1 MNFQKN
7 NIDFQLYIIYV
18 SPPMFFLHVLLLTE
32 DKLFLHGSSTTTID
46 DSVILLE
53 CEIMHE
59 YLQKYKPLRILETLV
74 LRQTCELDFCVKKY
88 MKCYG
93 IDNVRGGSYTAFEL
107 TNDEKKFIER
117 EHLMTIDKM
126 EAKCNAMATVFNEYK
141 DIRRWSLD
149 KINKEMSL
157 VTRQQTLYDNEK
169 TMLNKLSIG
178 KNNIQTNRI
187 FLTDL
192 KWILNQCAKNMKQ
205 SVDFTTPGRVYSA
218 SKDVATKYKQ
228 ILNKMKALYAIFCE
242 HIDVEIKYEP
252 RIHLYAPETLLD
264 VCFFHCHPARNWEP
278 YIVQVIDMI
287 EYYEYIFYCVI
298 TRIDEYKFDVNTY
311 PPDFEFTNRYRINYL
326 QKCIDSNDFRGTV

>member
-1 MNFQKN
+1 
-7 NIDFQLYIIYV
+7 
-18 SPPMFFLHVLLLTE
+18 MFFLHVLLLTE
-32 DKLFLHGSSTTTID
+32 DKMFLHGSSRTTND

-74 LRQTCELDFCVKKY
+74 LRQTCEIDFCVKKY

-93 IDNVRGGSYTAFEL
+93 IDNVRGGSYTTFEL

-117 EHLMTIDKM
+117 EHLMTIDTM
-126 EAKCNAMATVFNEYK
+126 QSKCTAMATVFNEYK
-141 DIRRWSLD
+141 DIRSWSFD

-157 VTRQQTLYDNEK
+157 VTRQQSLYDNEK

-192 KWILNQCAKNMKQ
+192 KWLLNHCAKNIKQ
-205 SVDFTTPGRVYSA
+205 SADSMPTSTPGCVYFA

-264 VCFFHCHPARNWEP
+264 TGIYHYHESRYWEP
-278 YIVQVIDMI
+278 YIIQVINMI
-287 EYYEYIFYCVI
+287 ECYEYIFYCVI

-311 PPDFEFTNRYRINYL
+311 PRDFEMTNRYRINYL
-326 QKCIDSNDFRGTV
+326 QKCIDSNDSRGIV

>member
-1 MNFQKN
+1 
-7 NIDFQLYIIYV
+7 
-18 SPPMFFLHVLLLTE
+18 MFLLHVLLLTE
-32 DKLFLHGSSTTTID
+32 DKLFLHGSSTTTTD
-46 DSVILLE
+46 DSVIMLE

-59 YLQKYKPLRILETLV
+59 YLRKYKPLRILESIV
-74 LRQTCELDFCVKKY
+74 LRQTCEVDFIVKKH

-107 TNDEKKFIER
+107 TSDEKKFIER

-126 EAKCNAMATVFNEYK
+126 EGKCNAMATVFNEYK
-141 DIRRWSLD
+141 DIHTWSLD
-149 KINKEMSL
+149 AINTEMSL
-157 VTRQQTLYDNEK
+157 VTRQQSLYDNEK
-169 TMLNKLSIG
+169 TMLNKLSMG
-178 KNNIQTNRI
+178 KNKIQTNRI

-192 KWILNQCAKNMKQ
+192 RWVLNQCAKNMKQ
-205 SVDFTTPGRVYSA
+205 SVDSSTPGRVYSA

-264 VCFFHCHPARNWEP
+264 VCFFHCNAARNWDT
-278 YIVQVIDMI
+278 YIFQVIDMI

-298 TRIDEYKFDVNTY
+298 TKIDEYKFDVNTY
-311 PPDFEFTNRYRINYL
+311 PLDFELTNRYRITYL
-326 QKCIDSNDFRGTV
+326 QKYIDSNDSRGIV

>member
-1 MNFQKN
+1 
-7 NIDFQLYIIYV
+7 
-18 SPPMFFLHVLLLTE
+18 MFLLHVLLLTE
-32 DKLFLHGSSTTTID
+32 DKLFLHGSSTISTD
-46 DSVILLE
+46 DSVIMLE

-59 YLQKYKPLRILETLV
+59 YLQKYKPLRILESIV
-74 LRQTCELDFCVKKY
+74 LRQTCEIDFIVKKH

-117 EHLMTIDKM
+117 EHLMTIDSM
-126 EAKCNAMATVFNEYK
+126 ESKCIAMMTMFNEYK
-141 DIRRWSLD
+141 DIHTWSLD
-149 KINKEMSL
+149 KLNKEMSL
-157 VTRQQTLYDNEK
+157 VTRQQSLYDNEK

-192 KWILNQCAKNMKQ
+192 KWVLNQCAKNIKQ
-205 SVDFTTPGRVYSA
+205 TVNTNTQGCIYSA

-242 HIDVEIKYEP
+242 HIDVDIKYEP

-264 VCFFHCHPARNWEP
+264 TCFFHCHEPRNWET
-278 YIVQVIDMI
+278 YIFQVIDMI

-298 TRIDEYKFDVNTY
+298 TKIDEYNFDVNTY
-311 PPDFEFTNRYRINYL
+311 SPDFELTNRYKINYL
-326 QKCIDSNDFRGTV
+326 QKWTDSRISDSRGTV

>member
-1 MNFQKN
+1 
-7 NIDFQLYIIYV
+7 
-18 SPPMFFLHVLLLTE
+18 MFLLHVLLLTE
-32 DKLFLHGSSTTTID
+32 DKLFLHGSSTTTND
-46 DSVILLE
+46 DSVIMLE

-59 YLQKYKPLRILETLV
+59 YLQKYKPLRILESIV
-74 LRQTCELDFCVKKY
+74 LRQTCEIDFIVKKH

-107 TNDEKKFIER
+107 TNDEKKFIQR

-126 EAKCNAMATVFNEYK
+126 EGKCAAMATVFNEYK
-141 DIRRWSLD
+141 DIRTWSLD
-149 KINKEMSL
+149 AINAEMAL
-157 VTRQQTLYDNEK
+157 VTRQQSLYDNEK
-169 TMLNKLSIG
+169 GMLNKLSIG

-192 KWILNQCAKNMKQ
+192 RWILNQCAKNMKQ
-205 SVDFTTPGRVYSA
+205 SVDSSKNGTVYST
-218 SKDVATKYKQ
+218 SKDVIAKYKQ

-242 HIDVEIKYEP
+242 HIDVEIKYDP

-264 VCFFHCHPARNWEP
+264 VCFFHCHHQRNWET
-278 YIVQVIDMI
+278 YIFQVIDMI

-311 PPDFEFTNRYRINYL
+311 PMDFELTNRYRINYL
-326 QKCIDSNDFRGTV
+326 QKWTDSRINDSRGIV

>member
-1 MNFQKN
+1 
-7 NIDFQLYIIYV
+7 
-18 SPPMFFLHVLLLTE
+18 
-32 DKLFLHGSSTTTID
+32 
-46 DSVILLE
+46 
-53 CEIMHE
+53 MHE
-59 YLQKYKPLRILETLV
+59 YLQKYKPLRILESIV
-74 LRQTCELDFCVKKY
+74 LRQTCEIDFIVKKH

-93 IDNVRGGSYTAFEL
+93 IDNVRGGSYTAITL
-107 TNDEKKFIER
+107 TDDEKKFIQR

-126 EAKCNAMATVFNEYK
+126 ETKCAAMATVFNEYK
-141 DIRRWSLD
+141 DIRTWPLD
-149 KINKEMSL
+149 KINTEMSL
-157 VTRQQTLYDNEK
+157 VTRQQSLYDNEK
-169 TMLNKLSIG
+169 GMLNKLSIG

-192 KWILNQCAKNMKQ
+192 RWLLNQSVKNMKE
-205 SVDFTTPGRVYSA
+205 SADSITPGRVYYA

-264 VCFFHCHPARNWEP
+264 VFLYHCHQLRHWET
-278 YIVQVIDMI
+278 YMVQLINLC

-311 PPDFEFTNRYRINYL
+311 PLDFEFTNRYRITYL
-326 QKCIDSNDFRGTV
+326 QKWIDSNDSRGIV

>member
-7 NIDFQLYIIYV
+7 NIDFKLYIIYV
-18 SPPMFFLHVLLLTE
+18 SPPMFLLHVLLLTE
-32 DKLFLHGSSTTTID
+32 DKLFLHGSSTTTND
-46 DSVILLE
+46 DAVIMLE

-59 YLQKYKPLRILETLV
+59 YLQKYKPLRILESIV
-74 LRQTCELDFCVKKY
+74 LRQTCEIDFIVKKH

-107 TNDEKKFIER
+107 TNDEKKFIQR

-126 EAKCNAMATVFNEYK
+126 EAKCNAMAIVFNEYK
-141 DIRRWSLD
+141 DIRTWSLD
-149 KINKEMSL
+149 KINNEMSL
-157 VTRQQTLYDNEK
+157 VTRQQSLYDSEK

-192 KWILNQCAKNMKQ
+192 KWLLNQSAKNMKQ
-205 SVDFTTPGRVYSA
+205 SADSSTPGWVYST
-218 SKDVATKYKQ
+218 SKDVVTKYKQ

-252 RIHLYAPETLLD
+252 LIHLYAPETLLD
-264 VCFFHCHPARNWEP
+264 VFFYHCHQVRHWET
-278 YIVQVIDMI
+278 YMGQANNMI

-311 PPDFEFTNRYRINYL
+311 PYDFELTNRYRINYL
-326 QKCIDSNDFRGTV
+326 QKCIDSNDSRGTV

>member
-1 MNFQKN
+1 
-7 NIDFQLYIIYV
+7 
-18 SPPMFFLHVLLLTE
+18 MFLLHVLLLTE
-32 DKLFLHGSSTTTID
+32 DKLFLHGSSTKTTD
-46 DSVILLE
+46 DSVIMLE

-59 YLQKYKPLRILETLV
+59 YLRKYKPLRILESIV
-74 LRQTCELDFCVKKY
+74 LRQTCEIDFIVKKH

-107 TNDEKKFIER
+107 TNDEKKFIQR

-126 EAKCNAMATVFNEYK
+126 EAKCEAMTSVFNEYK
-141 DIRRWSLD
+141 DIRKWSLD
-149 KINKEMSL
+149 KIRTEMAL
-157 VTRQQTLYDNEK
+157 VTRQQSLYDNEK

-192 KWILNQCAKNMKQ
+192 RWILNQCAKIMKQ
-205 SVDFTTPGRVYSA
+205 SVDSTTPGRVYSA
-218 SKDVATKYKQ
+218 SKDVIAKYKQ

-264 VCFFHCHPARNWEP
+264 MCFFHCHHQRNWET
-278 YIVQVIDMI
+278 YIFQVIDMI
-287 EYYEYIFYCVI
+287 ECYEYIFYCVI
-298 TRIDEYKFDVNTY
+298 TKIDEYKFDVNTY
-311 PPDFEFTNRYRINYL
+311 PYDFELTNRYRINYL
-326 QKCIDSNDFRGTV
+326 QKCIDSNDSRGIV

>member
-1 MNFQKN
+1 
-7 NIDFQLYIIYV
+7 
-18 SPPMFFLHVLLLTE
+18 MFLLHVLLLTE
-32 DKLFLHGSSTTTID
+32 DKLFLHGSSTTTD
-46 DSVILLE
+46 NDSAIMLE

-59 YLQKYKPLRILETLV
+59 YLRKYKPLRILESIA
-74 LRQTCELDFCVKKY
+74 LRQTCEIDFIVKKH

-117 EHLMTIDKM
+117 EHMMTIDKM
-126 EAKCNAMATVFNEYK
+126 EGKCAAMATVFNEYK
-141 DIRRWSLD
+141 DISTWSLD
-149 KINKEMSL
+149 KINMEMSM

-169 TMLNKLSIG
+169 TMLNNLSIG
-178 KNNIQTNRI
+178 KNKIQTNRI

-192 KWILNQCAKNMKQ
+192 RWILNQSAKNMKQ
-205 SVDFTTPGRVYSA
+205 SADSTAPGRVYSA
-218 SKDVATKYKQ
+218 SKDVIAKYKQ

-264 VCFFHCHPARNWEP
+264 VCFFHCHAARNWET
-278 YIVQVIDMI
+278 YAFQIIDMI

-298 TRIDEYKFDVNTY
+298 TKIDEYKFDVNTY
-311 PPDFEFTNRYRINYL
+311 PYDFELTNRYRITYL
-326 QKCIDSNDFRGTV
+326 QKYMDSNDSRGIV

>member
-1 MNFQKN
+1 
-7 NIDFQLYIIYV
+7 
-18 SPPMFFLHVLLLTE
+18 MFLLHVLLLTE
-32 DKLFLHGSSTTTID
+32 DKLFLHGSSTTTND

-59 YLQKYKPLRILETLV
+59 YLRKYKPLRILESIV
-74 LRQTCELDFCVKKY
+74 LRQTCEIDFIVKKH

-93 IDNVRGGSYTAFEL
+93 IDNVRGGSYTSFEL

-126 EAKCNAMATVFNEYK
+126 DAKCAAMATVFNEYK
-141 DIRRWSLD
+141 DITTWSLD
-149 KINKEMSL
+149 KINNEMSL
-157 VTRQQTLYDNEK
+157 VTRQQSLYDNEK
-169 TMLNKLSIG
+169 GMLNKLSMS
-178 KNNIQTNRI
+178 KNKIQTNRI

-192 KWILNQCAKNMKQ
+192 RWILNQTAKNMKQ
-205 SVDFTTPGRVYSA
+205 SVDSSANGTVYSA

-242 HIDVEIKYEP
+242 NIDVEIKYEP

-264 VCFFHCHPARNWEP
+264 VCFFHCHQGRNWETHAF
-278 YIVQVIDMI
+278 QVINMI

-298 TRIDEYKFDVNTY
+298 TKIDEYKFDVNTY
-311 PPDFEFTNRYRINYL
+311 PYDFELTNRYRINYL
-326 QKCIDSNDFRGTV
+326 QKCIDSNDSRGRV

>member
-1 MNFQKN
+1 
-7 NIDFQLYIIYV
+7 
-18 SPPMFFLHVLLLTE
+18 MFLLHVLLLTE
-32 DKLFLHGSSTTTID
+32 DKLFLHGSSTTTTD

-59 YLQKYKPLRILETLV
+59 YLQKYKPLRILESIV
-74 LRQTCELDFCVKKY
+74 LRQTCEIDFIVKKH

-107 TNDEKKFIER
+107 TNDEKKFIQR

-126 EAKCNAMATVFNEYK
+126 ETKCSAMATVFDEYK
-141 DIRRWSLD
+141 DIGTWSLD
-149 KINKEMSL
+149 KINNEMTS
-157 VTRQQTLYDNEK
+157 VKQQQTKYDTEK
-169 TMLNKLSIG
+169 TMLNNLSIG

-192 KWILNQCAKNMKQ
+192 KWVLNQSAKNMQQPSQPTTKSAIV
-205 SVDFTTPGRVYSA
+205 SVNRDII
-218 SKDVATKYKQ
+218 TKYKQ

-264 VCFFHCHPARNWEP
+264 VFFYHYHQVRHWET
-278 YIVQVIDMI
+278 YMVQLINLC
-287 EYYEYIFYCVI
+287 EYYEYIFHCVI

-311 PPDFEFTNRYRINYL
+311 PPDFELTNRYRITYL
-326 QKCIDSNDFRGTV
+326 QKCIDSNDSHGIV